1 MNPPGEDNKQAGF
14 YQHAWQTIFN
24 VMRLSAA
31 IYKKPGPENLFPV
44 KKNSGRNI
52 TAPCPA
58 VTDHITLLPE
68 FVNQS
73 FNSSDASI

>member
-1 MNPPGEDNKQAGF
+1 
-14 YQHAWQTIFN
+14 
-24 VMRLSAA
+24 MRLSAA

-58 VTDHITLLPE
+58 VTDQISLLPE
-68 FVNQS
+68 FVDQS
-73 FNSSDASI
+73 FNSSDAYI